1 MIYNNLI
8 YLLVVILVLSTHGTP
23 DIPQIP
29 PPYAI
34 LIFLA
39 KGLLFHQ
46 LARRAHTQKR
56 VQHPSQYFNIE
67 QKFSIFAIILLAVD
81 VYLLD
86 YQYYLGNLPLADKL
100 PVLVNFGGIA
110 LFLGYLTIMWTEA
123 RKSYQTVFGR
133 HHTGPSFIS
142 TNLKINIPIILP
154 WLLLSLLSDLL
165 QLSNI
170 RIIKETLASPWGEP
184 AILLLF
190 FVVLA
195 IGFPLLVTRLWDCK
209 SLPAGP
215 TRAHIEKICHDQ
227 KLKYADIMA
236 WPLFEG
242 RVLTAGVMGLT
253 KRFRYLLIT
262 PALLEA
268 MTPEEI
274 EAVMAHEIGHVKRHH
289 LQLYLVLFLGFS
301 LVAQLCVYPIIYLLL
316 NSDFFYQVTLLTDKD
331 PGGALTMMSTIPML
345 LLMILYFRF
354 VFGFFMR
361 NFERQAD
368 LHAFTVMNSGAP
380 IIRVFEKIA
389 WLSGKIRDLPSW
401 HHFGIGQRIEFLQRC
416 EFNRSLVAGHHRKVH
431 GALALYM
438 LVMVVAAIALWKMPA
453 DLLEGAPKAKFAEA
467 VLRQKIKDEPQNPL
481 WHQFMGDLQYSRK
494 LYGSAVADYE
504 KALALAPGN
513 PEVLN
518 NLAWL
523 LLTAEDDAIRDPA
536 KALWLAQRAAPLKP
550 QGHILDTLATAYWM
564 NGLVED
570 AITMEKKAIKNDPA
584 NKKYYLEQLEKFS
597 SPYKPP
603 RKN

>member
-8 YLLVVILVLSTHGTP
+8 YLLVVVLVLSTHGAP
-23 DIPQIP
+23 DTPQIP
-29 PPYAI
+29 ATYAI
-34 LIFLA
+34 LVFLV
-39 KGLLFHQ
+39 KGLLFYQ
-46 LARRAHTQKR
+46 FARRAHTQNR
-56 VQHPSQYFNIE
+56 VRHPSQYFNIE
-67 QKFSIFAIILLAVD
+67 QKFSIIAIVLLTVD

-86 YQYYLGNLPLADKL
+86 CQYYLSKLPLADKL

-110 LFLGYLTIMWTEA
+110 LFFGYLSIMWAEA
-123 RKSYQTVFGR
+123 QKSYQTVFGR
-133 HHTGPSFIS
+133 RHSAPSFIA

-170 RIIKETLASPWGEP
+170 RTIKEILASPWGEP
-184 AILLLF
+184 TILLLF
-190 FVVLA
+190 FVALA
-195 IGFPLLVTRLWDCK
+195 TGFPLLVTRLWDCK

-215 TRAHIEKICHDQ
+215 IRAHIEKICREQ

-289 LQLYLVLFLGFS
+289 LQLYLVLFLGFG
-301 LVAQLCVYPIIYLLL
+301 LVAQLSVYPIIYLLL
-316 NSDFFYQVTLLTDKD
+316 NSDLFYQVTLLTDKD
-331 PGGALTMMSTIPML
+331 PGAALTMMSTVPML
-345 LLMILYFRF
+345 LLMVIYFRF

-368 LHAFTVMNSGAP
+368 LHALTVMDSGAP

-401 HHFGIGQRIEFLQRC
+401 HHFGIGQRIEFLQKC
-416 EFNRSLVAGHHRKVH
+416 EFNKSLVAKHHRKVY

-438 LVMVVAAIALWKMPA
+438 LVMVVAAVALWKMPA
-453 DLLEGAPKAKFAEA
+453 DLLEGAPKAKFAGA
-467 VLRQKIKDEPQNPL
+467 VLRQKIKDEPKNLL
-481 WHQFMGDLQYSRK
+481 WHQFMGDLQYSKK
-494 LYGSAVADYE
+494 LYGDAVASYE
-504 KALALAPGN
+504 KALSLAPGN
-513 PEVLN
+513 PEALN

-523 LLTAEDDAIRDPA
+523 LLTVEDDAIRDPA

-550 QGHILDTLATAYWM
+550 KGHILDTLATAYWM
-564 NGLVED
+564 NGLVEE
-570 AITMEKKAIKNDPA
+570 AITIEKRAIINDPA

-603 RKN
+603 PKN